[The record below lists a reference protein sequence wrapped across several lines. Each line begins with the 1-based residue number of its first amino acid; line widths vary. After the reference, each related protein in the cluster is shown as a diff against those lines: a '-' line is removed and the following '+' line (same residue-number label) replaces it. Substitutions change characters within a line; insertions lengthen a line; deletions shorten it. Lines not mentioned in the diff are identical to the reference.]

1 MRARSCLPGL
11 WHSRPAA
18 MGVAGKAN
26 GRIQLKRSKNT
37 RPYAV
42 YVVEGEGEVAFWAK
56 IGAAWPHEDGKRFHL
71 QLSAMRFTGRIAL
84 REPKERE
91 KEPEA
96 NPPQVEEIKR
106 ARAFAP
112 ARLFRDHAGLDS
124 VFLVRPTANS
134 ADVRP

>member
-42 YVVEGEGEVAFWAK
+42 YVVEGEGEVAFWTK

-96 NPPQVEEIKR
+96 NPPPSRGNKEGQGIRPGSTLSGSRR
-106 ARAFAP
+106 A
-112 ARLFRDHAGLDS
+112 
-124 VFLVRPTANS
+124 
-134 ADVRP
+134 